1 MTKLNKNLKQKSKIK
16 HGNHNH
22 PAKIERIQMKI
33 IGTSKTQGKLDINN
47 MEKEANFHTP
57 RSNLIYSHT

>member
-1 MTKLNKNLKQKSKIK
+1 MDKNLKQKYKIK

-22 PAKIERIQMKI
+22 PTKIERIQMKI
-33 IGTSKTQGKLDINN
+33 IGTFKTQGKLDIDN

-57 RSNLIYSHT
+57 GSNLIYSYT